1 MLTKGI
7 VGLAALIAGGF
18 VTIDTV
24 VVDRVKATSE
34 RIAVVP
40 QSDAAGGANYKALRE
55 RANSAVNILLEREKA
70 AQRGQIDA
78 AGRPRCSEQAWPYY
92 SADCLVAENGAAVRR
107 TIRTVGI
114 ENHTEILQRASF

>member
-24 VVDRVKATSE
+24 VVDRAKAASE

-40 QSDAAGGANYKALRE
+40 QSDAAVGHYKPLHE
-55 RANSAVNILLEREKA
+55 QANSALNMLLEREKV
-70 AQRGQIDA
+70 AQRAQAEA
-78 AGRPRCSEQAWPYY
+78 AGRPRCPEQAWPYY
-92 SADCLVAENGAAVRR
+92 SADCLVAANGEAVRR

-114 ENHTEILQRASF
+114 ENHAEILQRVSF